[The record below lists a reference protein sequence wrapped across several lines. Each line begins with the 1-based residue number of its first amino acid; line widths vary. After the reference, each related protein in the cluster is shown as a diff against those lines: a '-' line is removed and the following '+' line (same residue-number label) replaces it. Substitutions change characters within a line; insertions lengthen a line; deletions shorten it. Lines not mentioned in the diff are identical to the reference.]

1 MTKDEIKDRAS
12 DKAFAHVTSC
22 ELDISRIKEELR
34 VGSYYPFI
42 TKEQNEGV
50 LDRAK
55 TELKIWNYITKLIE
69 IDK

>member
-1 MTKDEIKDRAS
+1 MTRDEIKDRAS
-12 DKAFAHVTSC
+12 DKAFANVTSC

-34 VGSYYPFI
+34 HGTYYPFI

-50 LDRAK
+50 LNRAK

>member
-1 MTKDEIKDRAS
+1 MTKEEIKDQAS
-12 DKAFAHVTSC
+12 AKAFANVNSC

-50 LDRAK
+50 LSRAK

>member
-1 MTKDEIKDRAS
+1 MTNEQIKDQAS
-12 DKAFAHVTSC
+12 AKAFAHVTSC

-50 LDRAK
+50 LSRAK